1 VADAC
6 LQGQIRSGKAGMS
19 RLTRWTWSHAWW
31 LMADAKYSRW
41 TNLGIKRGHMY
52 NGCSLR
58 LFQAGA
64 SVAVAQMYEF
74 VTIPFNVR
82 CVLLYCLQACAQT
95 VRRYGP
101 WVWYGPPFCK
111 RRRISD
117 F

>member
-1 VADAC
+1 
-6 LQGQIRSGKAGMS
+6 
-19 RLTRWTWSHAWW
+19 
-31 LMADAKYSRW
+31 
-41 TNLGIKRGHMY
+41 MY

-95 VRRYGP
+95 VRRYGKKKFKIL
-101 WVWYGPPFCK
+101 VTAQYGVRYDAKLALPVQKWPQRGLFAPTTP
-111 RRRISD
+111 ISTSSILLSRLD
-117 F
+117 ATQCFPERP